1 MQRSW
6 PLWLI
11 AALTVPLSWGV
22 NHFIT
27 LFNAEAKPPV
37 QAAVMNGCR
46 VLNVHDGDTLRV
58 RCGLGSDRRSTH
70 KVRLYCIDAP
80 ELAQA
85 PWGKFAREHLRRLAG
100 QDSVQIRVKD
110 RDEYRRTVAEVWK
123 GTMNLNLAMVK
134 AGKVAVYR
142 RYCKVGAYQQAEVM
156 AKSRRIGIW
165 TKPGSHQRPWEWRH

>member
-11 AALTVPLSWGV
+11 AALTVPLWWRV
-22 NHFIT
+22 KHFIT
-27 LFNAEAKPPV
+27 LFKAEAKPPV

-85 PWGKFAREHLRRLAG
+85 PWGRIAREHLRRLAG

-110 RDEYRRTVAEVWK
+110 KDEYRRTVAEVW
-123 GTMNLNLAMVK
+123 
-134 AGKVAVYR
+134 
-142 RYCKVGAYQQAEVM
+142 RYGRAL
-156 AKSRRIGIW
+156 
-165 TKPGSHQRPWEWRH
+165 

>member
-6 PLWLI
+6 PFWLI
-11 AALTVPLSWGV
+11 AALTVPLSCGV
-22 NHFIT
+22 KYSIT
-27 LFNAEAKPPV
+27 LFNAEAKRPV

-46 VLNVHDGDTLRV
+46 VQNGDTLRV
-58 RCGLGSDRRSTH
+58 RCGPGSDRRSTH

-85 PWGKFAREHLRRLAG
+85 PWGKFAREHLRRLVG
-100 QDSVQIRVKD
+100 QGFTQIRVKH
-110 RDEYRRTVAEVWK
+110 RDKYRRTVAEVWK

-165 TKPGSHQRPWEWRH
+165 AKPGSHQRPWEWRH